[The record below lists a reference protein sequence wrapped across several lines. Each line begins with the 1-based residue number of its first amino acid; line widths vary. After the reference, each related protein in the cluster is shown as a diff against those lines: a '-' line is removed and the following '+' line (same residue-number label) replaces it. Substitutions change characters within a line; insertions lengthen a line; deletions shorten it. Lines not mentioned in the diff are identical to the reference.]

1 VNKEPIDPPPAPTYA
16 QSKQIEKAP
25 RPPFPAA
32 PPAKGKLNGVLCP
45 KVYDVPKM
53 RVNQALFWFARQK
66 ILIPVSVLK
75 SSELNICQIS
85 KKKHIWRNIFLE

>member
-1 VNKEPIDPPPAPTYA
+1 MNKEPIDPPPAPTYA

-25 RPPFPAA
+25 RPSFPAA

-53 RVNQALFWFARQK
+53 RVNQALLWFARQK
-66 ILIPVSVLK
+66 MLIPVSVLK
-75 SSELNICQIS
+75 SSELNICHIS
-85 KKKHIWRNIFLE
+85 KKKNTYGAIYS